1 MAVSDINAL
10 SNLWYQPA
18 LSSSVNGHP
27 SGLHS
32 DALGFVVTDIDDI
45 EQCIRIILET
55 VRGSVPHRPLFGAT
69 VYQYIDAPINEA
81 RPHVVREVFQ
91 ALRAWEPRIDVIKV
105 TLTPSDVAAMLCE
118 VTWQPANEEGR
129 QLIANLLLGSA
140 Q

>member
-10 SNLWYQPA
+10 PNLWYQPA
-18 LSSSVNGHP
+18 LSGAVAGHA
-27 SGLHS
+27 SGLNS
-32 DALGFVVTDIDDI
+32 DALGLVVTDIADI

-55 VRGSVPHRPLFGAT
+55 PRGSVPHRPLFGAL

-105 TLTPSDVAAMLCE
+105 TLTPTDIATMLCE
-118 VTWQPANEEGR
+118 ITWQPANEEGR
-129 QLIANLLLGSA
+129 QLITSLPLGVL